1 MADNLIIGCGVVGL
15 TTALEL
21 LGRGER
27 VTLVDSAAQE
37 GLGTS
42 FANGGLLTPSMSD
55 PWNAPGVH
63 RHLLEYLVSS
73 SAALKIR
80 LGALPSLLRW
90 GPQFL
95 LNSRAA
101 PHRKATLAN
110 LELATYSLAAMKEL
124 RERFGFAFDASD
136 GGALKFFRTEAAF
149 DAALAIADLVR
160 EHGIEARPLDGK
172 GAVEVEPCL
181 APVGGEIAGAI
192 HYPGDASGDAY
203 LFCREAARTIAEL
216 GGIFRYGQTV
226 EAVEVRGGGV
236 AGVRVAGETIAAER
250 VVVAAGVASPAL
262 AAKLGLDLA
271 VKPVKGYS
279 MTYTPD
285 PAGPMPRLPVID
297 DGYHT
302 AITPL
307 GTRLRV
313 AGTAEFAGHD
323 LRLDPKRIGNLGQLF
338 KATYPAIAGE
348 AVLATGRPWTGL
360 RPVAADG
367 RPYIG
372 PGRVAGSWVNAGH
385 GHLGWTLAAGSA
397 RLLADLMTG
406 ARPEL
411 DPSPY
416 APCR

>member
-1 MADNLIIGCGVVGL
+1 VADTLIIGCGVVGL

-21 LGRGER
+21 LRRGEG
-27 VTLVDSAAQE
+27 VTLVDAAEHE

-63 RHLLEYLVSS
+63 RHLIEYLVSS

-80 LGALPSLLRW
+80 LRALPSLMRW

-101 PHRKATLAN
+101 PHRTATLAN
-110 LELATYSLAAMKEL
+110 LELATYSLAAMQDL
-124 RERFGFAFDASD
+124 RERFGFAFEASD
-136 GGALKFFRTEAAF
+136 GGALKFFRTAAAF
-149 DAALAIADLVR
+149 DAALAITDMIK
-160 EHGIEARPLDGK
+160 EHGIDARILDRT
-172 GAVEVEPCL
+172 GAVAVEPCL
-181 APVGGEIAGAI
+181 EPVQDEIAGAI

-203 LFCREAARTIAEL
+203 LFCREAARTIADL
-216 GGIFRYGQTV
+216 GGLFRYDQTV
-226 EAVEVRGGGV
+226 KRIEVRGGRV
-236 AGVRVAGETIAAER
+236 KGVRLADEVIAADR

-262 AAKLGLDLA
+262 AAKLGLNLA
-271 VKPVKGYS
+271 IKPVKGYS

-285 PAGPMPRLPVID
+285 PTGPMPRLPVID

-307 GTRLRV
+307 GARLRV

-323 LRLDPKRIGNLGQLF
+323 LRLDPKRIANLGQLV
-338 KATYPAIAGE
+338 KATYPQIADD
-348 AVLATGRPWTGL
+348 AMLAAGKPWAGL
-360 RPVAADG
+360 RPTAADG
-367 RPYIG
+367 RPYVG
-372 PGRVAGSWVNAGH
+372 PGPVAGSWINSGH

-397 RLLADLMTG
+397 RLLADLMSGT
-406 ARPEL
+406 RPEL
-411 DPSPY
+411 DPAPY
-416 APCR
+416 SPCR